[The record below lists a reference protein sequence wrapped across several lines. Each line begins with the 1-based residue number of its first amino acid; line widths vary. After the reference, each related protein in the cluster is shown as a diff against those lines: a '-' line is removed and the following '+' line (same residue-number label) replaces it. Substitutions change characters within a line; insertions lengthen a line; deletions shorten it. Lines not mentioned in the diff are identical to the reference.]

1 MLISY
6 SSTAIEEAI
15 YNRKPVG
22 LFGGSDRYRHLIGS
36 STLPSKKY
44 RSTVYYLQN
53 NNLSEMLN
61 AILDA
66 HNTPLNDKELELY
79 TWPFTIPGRTEFI
92 SKILN

>member
-1 MLISY
+1 
-6 SSTAIEEAI
+6 
-15 YNRKPVG
+15 
-22 LFGGSDRYRHLIGS
+22 LIGS

-44 RSTVYYLQN
+44 RSTVYHLQN

-92 SKILN
+92 SRILN